1 MHDTMKQIGKRLRA
15 LRKSHK
21 YTQEQVAEKAG
32 INSTYYGRVER
43 GEANISLEL
52 LIPLAR
58 SLEVSLSELLDIESE
73 KSKEQVIK
81 DFTLLLEGA
90 SENEVKLVYRLFS
103 MIRFVRDD

>member
-21 YTQEQVAEKAG
+21 YTQEQIAEKAG

-52 LIPLAR
+52 LIPLA
-58 SLEVSLSELLDIESE
+58 SCLGVTLSELLDIAPE
-73 KSKEQVIK
+73 KSKEQMLSEMLQ
-81 DFTLLLEGA
+81 LLKQA
-90 SENEVKLVYRLFS
+90 SENEVKLVYRFA
-103 MIRFVRDD
+103 RDLYIK

>member
-1 MHDTMKQIGKRLRA
+1 MHDIMKQIGKRLRA

-73 KSKEQVIK
+73 KSKEQIVKELIQ
-81 DFTLLLEGA
+81 LLQNA
-90 SENEVKLVYRLFS
+90 SENEVKLVYRFARDLFTS
-103 MIRFVRDD
+103 

>member
-52 LIPLAR
+52 LIPLAK
-58 SLEVSLSELLDIESE
+58 SLEVTLSELLDIESE
-73 KSKEQVIK
+73 KSKEQMLSEMLQ
-81 DFTLLLEGA
+81 LLKQA
-90 SENEVKLVYRLFS
+90 SENEVKLVYRFA
-103 MIRFVRDD
+103 RDLYIK